1 MSDLNILWHMIE
13 KGRKG
18 DNLGTSTGLSKL
30 DKLIGGIQSSRY
42 YVISAASSV
51 GKTAYVLFM
60 MYNILKNI
68 TPDKPIY
75 FLYFSLEISSE
86 ILLAKLMGLY
96 CAEEFGIY
104 LTVNDIMSFEKPLD
118 DYKYECLQKAKKW
131 LESIS
136 QYLTILDAG
145 LNANVLYRETI
156 KFAEEHGDY
165 ETIDGKSKY
174 IPNNPKQKLIG
185 VIDHLSLSQP
195 KEGRSLKEEMDLESS
210 YMVTIKRKYLMSFF
224 VLMQQNRESSSM
236 DRRKA
241 DLSEPGLN
249 DVRDSSGPIQDADV
263 VLQLFFPFREK
274 LTSYRD
280 YKILGNDGMKQYF
293 RSCIISKNRYGIA
306 NQVIGMAFYGS
317 VGWWNELKP
326 GKDIT
331 DFTQYCDE
339 STNIPCKLNKK
350 INKQTEDLDV
360 KDSNQ
365 SKSEKKEL
373 ILKF

>member
-1 MSDLNILWHMIE
+1 MSDLHILWHMIE

-18 DNLGTSTGLSKL
+18 DNVGLSTGLSKL
-30 DKLIGGIQSSRY
+30 DKIIGGIQPSRY

-60 MYNILKNI
+60 MYNILRNI
-68 TPDKPIY
+68 TEEKPVY

-86 ILLAKLMGLY
+86 VLLAKLMGLY

-104 LTVNDIMSFEKPLD
+104 LTVNDIMSFESPLD
-118 DYKYECLQKAKKW
+118 EYSYNCLQKAKKW

-136 QYLTILDAG
+136 KYLTIIDAG

-156 KFAEEHGDY
+156 QFAEEHGEY
-165 ETIDGKSKY
+165 EKIDGKPKY

-210 YMVTIKRKYLMSFF
+210 YMVTIKRKYQMSFF

-241 DLSEPGLN
+241 DMSEPGLN
-249 DVRDSSGPIQDADV
+249 DVRDTSGPIQDADV

-280 YKILGNDGMKQYF
+280 YKILGDGGMKQFF

-317 VGWWNELKP
+317 VGWWKELKQ
-326 GKDIT
+326 GKEINN
-331 DFTQYCDE
+331 FTQYCDE
-339 STNIPCKLNKK
+339 ATNIPCK
-350 INKQTEDLDV
+350 IQKQEDLNIE
-360 KDSNQ
+360 DSNQ
-365 SKSEKKEL
+365 NKSEKKEL